1 MHEGNGAAAHE
12 HGGLAPWRFLSRR
25 NPSTCAAFAVSCRPV
40 FRFVCKPAASL
51 GRHGSLW
58 LLPCLVA
65 LSQPGPSFAQT
76 QVVDAFS
83 PAPDQSGFSGFAATR
98 TPGHLGVDGNL
109 WLGYALHPVEGK
121 DVGEP
126 GMLLRH
132 RVDGT
137 AIAQLGVLSRMAFAL
152 RMPFVLFQH
161 GDDWGG
167 RSVRAAGF
175 GLPALD
181 ARVRVFGEGTRP
193 DGSVRDGT
201 AFALRAVYHQ
211 PVAPSRPY
219 LTDDP
224 VRLEVAGTLD
234 VELFGMLAGAAFGYR
249 LRPEGPAQDGVRH
262 ELRLDAGVRVPFR
275 LFARAFP
282 GKLHE
287 SLLIEVGAGALG
299 APFFSERRTP
309 VEGRLAYR
317 WVISDYFVTAG
328 VGTAFNQALGNPD
341 LRALV
346 GFGFSPRMHDQDAD
360 GIPDRSDKCVHLPED
375 RDGFQDEDGCADD
388 DNDGDMIV
396 DEDDRCPRE
405 AAEWGQDED
414 EDGCTDPDP
423 G

>member
-1 MHEGNGAAAHE
+1 
-12 HGGLAPWRFLSRR
+12 
-25 NPSTCAAFAVSCRPV
+25 V
-40 FRFVCKPAASL
+40 FRFACKLARPLRPLCWIVPTLLASAPVAP
-51 GRHGSLW
+51 GR
-58 LLPCLVA
+58 
-65 LSQPGPSFAQT
+65 AQS
-76 QVVDAFS
+76 QVVDTFS

-109 WLGYALHPVEGK
+109 WLGYSLHPVEGK

-132 RVDGT
+132 RADGT
-137 AIAQLGVLSRMAFAL
+137 AIVQLGVLSRAAFGL
-152 RMPFVLFQH
+152 RVPFVLFQH
-161 GDDWGG
+161 GDDWDARAI
-167 RSVRAAGF
+167 RSAGF

-181 ARVRVFGEGTRP
+181 ARLRVFGAGTRP
-193 DGSVRDGT
+193 DGSVRDGA

-211 PVAPSRPY
+211 PVAAERPY
-219 LTDDP
+219 LTEDP

-234 VELFGMLAGAAFGYR
+234 VELFGILAGAAFGYR
-249 LRPEGPAQDGVRH
+249 LRPDGAQRDGVRH

-275 LFARAFP
+275 LLARKFP

-287 SLLIEVGAGALG
+287 SLLIELGVGTLG
-299 APFFSERRTP
+299 PSYFVARRTP
-309 VEGRLAYR
+309 AEGRLAYR
-317 WVISDYFVTAG
+317 WVVSDYFVTAG

-341 LRALV
+341 LRVLA
-346 GFGFSPRMHDQDAD
+346 GFGFSPRKHDQDAD

-405 AAEWGQDED
+405 AAEWGRDED
-414 EDGCTDPDP
+414 EDGCTDPDHP